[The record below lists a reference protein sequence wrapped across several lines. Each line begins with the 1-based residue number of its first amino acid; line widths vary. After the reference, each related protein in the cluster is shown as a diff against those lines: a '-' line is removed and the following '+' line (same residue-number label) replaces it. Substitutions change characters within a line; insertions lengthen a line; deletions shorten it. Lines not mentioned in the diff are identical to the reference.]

1 MTGPDDAFLAPDDA
15 LRDVEADT
23 GPDAAEVERAADTV
37 DLHGADDGADDGAG
51 EGAGEGAGDAG
62 RSDGAVDG
70 G

>member
-23 GPDAAEVERAADTV
+23 GPDAAEVERAADTA
-37 DLHGADDGADDGAG
+37 DLHVADDGADD
-51 EGAGEGAGDAG
+51 GAGEGAGDAG

>member
-23 GPDAAEVERAADTV
+23 GPDAAEVERAADTA
-37 DLHGADDGADDGAG
+37 DLHVADNGADD
-51 EGAGEGAGDAG
+51 GAGEGAGDAG